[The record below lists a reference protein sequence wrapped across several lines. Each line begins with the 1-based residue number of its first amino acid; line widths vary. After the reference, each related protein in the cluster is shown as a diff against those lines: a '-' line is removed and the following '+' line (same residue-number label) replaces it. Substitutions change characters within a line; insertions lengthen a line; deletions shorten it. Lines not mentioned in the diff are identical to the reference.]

1 MNKVLLMGR
10 LTKDPEIRYSRSENS
25 IAVGRYTLAVSK
37 RFKKQ
42 GEPEAD
48 FIPCIVFGKNAEWSE
63 KYLKKGMQISIVGR
77 IQVRPWTDTDGNKR
91 ISTDI
96 VVEETYF
103 AESKAAKNGST
114 LDDFY
119 PIDESI
125 EDSDLPF

>member
-1 MNKVLLMGR
+1 MGR

-114 LDDFY
+114 LDGFY

>member
-42 GEPEAD
+42 GESEAD

-114 LDDFY
+114 LDGFY